1 MLGTIINA
9 DVCPHYFFAGVMM
22 GLIDADVSFCRDPQ
36 EVDRVKK
43 FLKEHV
49 SKDERQRAK
58 AVNFGSQAEVK
69 ERNKA
74 GTADRQTRTE
84 GTQECGSGATRS
96 STSSSDMNC
105 QEAAP
110 LQVTLQKMY
119 AEHRCMDRKTGSYGI
134 KSP

>member
-22 GLIDADVSFCRDPQ
+22 GLIDADVSFCKDPQ
-36 EVDRVKK
+36 EVERVKK

-84 GTQECGSGATRS
+84 GTQECVSGATRS

-110 LQVTLQKMY
+110 LQVTLQK
-119 AEHRCMDRKTGSYGI
+119 CTLNTGVWTERPGAMG
-134 KSP
+134 